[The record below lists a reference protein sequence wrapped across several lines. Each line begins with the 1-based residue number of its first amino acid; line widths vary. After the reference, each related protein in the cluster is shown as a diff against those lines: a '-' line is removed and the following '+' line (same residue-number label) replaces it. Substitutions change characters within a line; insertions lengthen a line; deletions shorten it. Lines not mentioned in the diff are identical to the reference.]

1 MSYLYTFL
9 IALVNNLDN
18 IGVRIAYSIRG
29 IRIPFLKNLW
39 ISLITFIISGA
50 AAYFGEL
57 TTVYL
62 NKTVASI
69 ISMVL
74 LCVIG
79 FWIILEPYVKR
90 TKDNI
95 KIESEKDF
103 SLKGVMH
110 NPENADRDNSSDIDL
125 KEATVLGIALSI
137 NNVGGGI
144 SAGMIGLSWYFV
156 GIFSAIISFVALWL
170 GNYLT
175 VFFKKW
181 NLEQKAS
188 TVAGIIL
195 ILLGISQIL

>member
-39 ISLITFIISGA
+39 ISFITFVISGG

-62 NKTVASI
+62 NKTVSSI

-74 LCVIG
+74 LCSIG
-79 FWIILEPYVKR
+79 LWIILEPYVKKK
-90 TKDNI
+90 KDI
-95 KIESEKDF
+95 KNNEQVDF
-103 SLKGVMH
+103 SLKGVLD
-110 NPENADRDNSSDIDL
+110 NPENADRDKSSDIDL
-125 KEATVLGIALSI
+125 KEATVLGIALSV
-137 NNVGGGI
+137 NNIGGGV

-156 GIFSAIISFVALWL
+156 GIFSAVISFIALWL

-175 VFFKKW
+175 VFLKKW
-181 NLEQKAS
+181 DLDKKAS
-188 TVAGIIL
+188 FVAGAVLIIL
-195 ILLGISQIL
+195 GIIQVI